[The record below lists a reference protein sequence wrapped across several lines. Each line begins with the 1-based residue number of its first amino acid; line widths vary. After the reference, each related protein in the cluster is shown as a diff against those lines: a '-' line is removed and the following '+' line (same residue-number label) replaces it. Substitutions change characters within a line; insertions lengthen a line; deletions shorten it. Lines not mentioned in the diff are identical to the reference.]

1 MFSKIVFVFFVAYF
15 TRRNVVANDTPDE
28 HGKIIVALNDVYNFS
43 FLSNDEGRKNLL
55 IFLKLLDNKSKISF
69 HTTKKSAVKNS
80 SKDSIV
86 YYGPGKIEINF
97 ENDDSG
103 AEGLRSLLSELNTNT
118 SFKLESTIPVPEIN
132 TDDFQNS
139 SKDSIVYHGP
149 GKIEINFENNDS
161 GAEGLRS
168 LLSELNTNTSFKL
181 ESTIPVPEINT
192 DDFQDL
198 GKKINVLKIDTA
210 SFVFI
215 ADDPE
220 IFLKDIRSLFKEN
233 VSIFIGPVKDESNSK
248 DLPKLTLMKL

>member
-69 HTTKKSAVKNS
+69 HTTKVTNFPRLINRNS

-132 TDDFQNS
+132 TDDFQ
-139 SKDSIVYHGP
+139 
-149 GKIEINFENNDS
+149 
-161 GAEGLRS
+161 
-168 LLSELNTNTSFKL
+168 
-181 ESTIPVPEINT
+181 PVPEINT